1 MSSLTPADVNVF
13 SGLIGV
19 VSADNFNVKSA
30 AEVEEATTSSAAAAN
45 SDQFWREDGL
55 VPNWNSRFLDVN
67 GVPLSEVIAPICAGT
82 VEFAIGNDKKTEV
95 SILCRKPLIYSSYIL
110 GCDSKTL

>member
-13 SGLIGV
+13 NGLIGA
-19 VSADNFNVKSA
+19 VSDDSLSVKSA
-30 AEVEEATTSSAAAAN
+30 AEVDEAASSSVAAAN

-55 VPNWNSRFLDVN
+55 VPNWNPRFLDVN
-67 GVPLSEVIAPICAGT
+67 GVPLPEASAPICAGS
-82 VEFAIGNDKKTEV
+82 VESVIENDKMTEV